1 MFFRILTLVTHKK
14 TYLDF
19 IRYCIIPNEPI
30 PKEVSEIDWEDYMQY
45 CNRQGVIGL
54 VFEGMQKADIRIPQA
69 KLFEWIGFS
78 ESIKAQNKIV
88 NKRILQIQKF
98 FEEKNCRTCVLKGQ
112 ANGLMYPN
120 PEVRS
125 PGDIDI
131 WVEGKREDIIKMVL
145 EVTPEAHYSIHHIK
159 LPIFK
164 DVSVEVHYRPMYLSN
179 WFKDK
184 ILQRYISE
192 IEERQFSNKVPL
204 ADGEIGCLTDDFNAV
219 YQILHM
225 YAHFF
230 SSRNNFKQFID
241 YYYLLKKGLTEEGKH
256 VCAEKFKEL
265 GIEKYA
271 SGIMWVMEKV
281 LGLDA
286 ALLVIPSNEK
296 IGRLILKESAYFGT
310 YSTNNLKYVLEQLKA
325 NLRIVRYFPKDVLIS
340 PLFLVW
346 HQWWRLK
353 MRLALR

>member
-1 MFFRILTLVTHKK
+1 MTKEQI
-14 TYLDF
+14 YLDF
-19 IRYCIIPNEPI
+19 IHYSIATNAGIPDSVPVINWGDFLE
-30 PKEVSEIDWEDYMQY
+30 Y

-54 VFEGMQKADIRIPQA
+54 VFEGVQKADVRIPQD

-78 ESIKAQNKIV
+78 ESIRAQNRIV
-88 NKRILQIQKF
+88 NQRIQQVQKF

-112 ANGLMYPN
+112 ANSLMYPN

-131 WVEGKREDIIKMVL
+131 WVEGKRDDIIRMVL
-145 EVTPEAHYSIHHIK
+145 SVAPDAHYSIHHIK
-159 LPIFK
+159 MPVFS

-184 ILQRYISE
+184 KLQRYITE
-192 IEERQFSNKVPL
+192 VEERQFSHKVSL
-204 ADGEIGCLTDDFNAV
+204 GKSEIGCLTNDFNVV
-219 YQILHM
+219 YQLLHM

-230 SSRNNFKQFID
+230 SSRNNFKQFVD
-241 YYYLLKKGLTEEGKH
+241 YFYLLKKGLTAEEKC
-256 VCAEKFKEL
+256 VCEGKFKEL

-271 SGIMWVMEKV
+271 SGIMWIMEKV
-281 LGLDA
+281 LGLDS
-286 ALLVIPSNEK
+286 ALLVIPTNEK

-310 YSTNNLKYVLEQLKA
+310 YSTSNLKYVLEQFKA
-325 NLRIVRYFPKDVLIS
+325 NIRIVRYFPKEVLIS

-346 HQWWRLK
+346 HQWWKLK
-353 MRLALR
+353 TKLALSKR

>member
-1 MFFRILTLVTHKK
+1 MKQNKVYI
-14 TYLDF
+14 DF
-19 IRYCIIPNEPI
+19 IRYSITPDAKLPEA
-30 PKEVSEIDWEDYMQY
+30 VAAVDWDDYMQY

-54 VFEGMQKADIRIPQA
+54 VFEGMQKADIRLPQA
-69 KLFEWIGFS
+69 ILFEWIGFS

-88 NKRILQIQKF
+88 NQKLLKVQKF
-98 FEEKNCRTCVLKGQ
+98 FDEKQCRTCVLKGQ

-131 WVEGKREDIIKMVL
+131 WVEGKREDIIKMIL

-159 LPIFK
+159 LPVFK

-184 ILQRYISE
+184 KLQRYICE
-192 IEERQFSNKVPL
+192 IEERQFSNKVPFK
-204 ADGEIGCLTDDFNAV
+204 DCEIGSLTNDFNAV

-241 YYYLLKKGLTEEGKH
+241 YYYLLKKGLTENEKR
-256 VCAEKFKEL
+256 VCADMFIEL

-271 SGIMWVMEKV
+271 SGIMWIMDNV
-281 LGLDA
+281 LGLDS
-286 ALLVIPSNEK
+286 ALLVVPSNEK
-296 IGRLILKESAYFGT
+296 IGRLILKESTYFGT
-310 YSTNNLKYVLEQLKA
+310 YSTSNLKYVLEQLKA
-325 NLRIVRYFPKDVLIS
+325 NLRIVRYFPKEVMIS

-346 HQWWRLK
+346 HQWWKLK
-353 MRLALR
+353 ITLALRKG